1 MSTHLPSWT
10 TVAMPHADV
19 RGEQA
24 VKAEYAVNL
33 GRIDRGEKALS
44 KRYTDPRAFF
54 EGTYV
59 TTDLRRLLGDVM
71 AALAGKNVNR
81 VLQLRTP
88 FGGGKSH
95 SLLAMLH
102 LARRAGRRSRPPPTS
117 RAWLIQGPVRL
128 AVLPCADLTPGV
140 PRRTPTRGSSSAPSG
155 ASSRSGWAGPRGTR
169 PCGASTKRRALRA
182 GSWLMR

>member
-1 MSTHLPSWT
+1 MTYPLRPWT
-10 TVAMPHADV
+10 SVAMPHADV
-19 RGEQA
+19 RDEHA

-33 GRIDRGEKALS
+33 GRIDRGEKAIS

-71 AALAGKNVNR
+71 AALSGKNVDR

-95 SLLAMLH
+95 SLLA
-102 LARRAGRRSRPPPTS
+102 
-117 RAWLIQGPVRL
+117 
-128 AVLPCADLTPGV
+128 
-140 PRRTPTRGSSSAPSG
+140 
-155 ASSRSGWAGPRGTR
+155 
-169 PCGASTKRRALRA
+169 
-182 GSWLMR
+182 